1 MKVLAL
7 TKIAMLI
14 AATAAMNVSA
24 ADLTSVTKTAIE
36 NNPEVQVQWSNF
48 LEATANQKQARA
60 GYLPSIDLNA
70 AYG

>member
-7 TKIAMLI
+7 TKIASMV
-14 AATAAMNVSA
+14 AGASVAMTVSA

-48 LEATANQKQARA
+48 LEATANQNRHGQVI
-60 GYLPSIDLNA
+60 YHQLI
-70 AYG
+70 